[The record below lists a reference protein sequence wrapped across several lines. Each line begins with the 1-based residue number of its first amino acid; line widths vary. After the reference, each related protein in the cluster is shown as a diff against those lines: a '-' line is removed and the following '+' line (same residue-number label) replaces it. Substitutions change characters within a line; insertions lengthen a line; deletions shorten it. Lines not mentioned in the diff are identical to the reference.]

1 MADTDKE
8 FEKMRKDVEALKAQL
23 ATLSEDGGDLLASA
37 RHKLEMEAERL
48 VGNLK
53 DASST
58 AAKKGEELVHQAE
71 DKISD
76 NPWVSVAATL
86 GLGVVIGMMLRRR

>member
-8 FEKMRKDVEALKAQL
+8 LEKMRKDVEALKAQL
-23 ATLSEDGGDLLASA
+23 ATLSEDGGELLASA
-37 RHKLEMEAERL
+37 RQKLEQEAERL

-53 DASST
+53 SASAT

-76 NPWVSVAATL
+76 NPWVSVLATL
-86 GLGVVIGMMLRRR
+86 GVGVAIGMLLRRR

>member
-23 ATLSEDGGDLLASA
+23 ATLSDGGDLLASA